1 VSESQPPS
9 ADADE
14 GSQAA
19 PDASRARRISR
30 RAILKSVVLG
40 PLVHPGWMRWG
51 MAPAIVAF
59 ALLTQIGAVAWP
71 IAGLVAGR
79 PIWLRAMAWSALA
92 YTILSVVIVPFAAQT
107 LGRVQLPCYSEFLVA
122 RNPLYCAL
130 NRNWVTP
137 ELRTTILEISAR
149 VASEHP
155 GTVVSYLD
163 GGFPFPGTP
172 LLPHLSHGDGN
183 KLDLAFFHV
192 DRENQPIYQGGCPI
206 GYFGYTQPAAGVEP
220 ACPDRWYDL
229 RWDMNALQI
238 WLSPHGLDD
247 ARTRTL
253 VEASL
258 EHPAI
263 GKVLLEPHLQRRLNL
278 ESDKLRFQGCRAAR
292 HDDHVHIQLVS
303 R

>member
-1 VSESQPPS
+1 MSDHPPPPPDTGEDGS
-9 ADADE
+9 ATPT
-14 GSQAA
+14 AA
-19 PDASRARRISR
+19 RGQRKSGK
-30 RAILKSVVLG
+30 AILKSAVLG
-40 PLVHPGWMRWG
+40 PLAHVDWVRWG
-51 MAPAIVAF
+51 VAPSIVAF
-59 ALLTQIGAVAWP
+59 ALLTQVGAVAWP
-71 IAGLVAGR
+71 IAGLIAGR
-79 PIWLRAMAWSALA
+79 RHWLRAMAWSAVA
-92 YTILSVVIVPFAAQT
+92 YVVLSVAVVPFAARA

-137 ELRTTILEISAR
+137 ELRSTIVEISTL
-149 VASEHP
+149 VAAEHP

-163 GGFPFPGTP
+163 GGFPFAGTP

-183 KLDLAFFHV
+183 KLDLAFFYV
-192 DRENQPIYQGGCPI
+192 DRENQPVYQGGCAI

-220 ACPDRWYDL
+220 ACPVRWYDL

-253 VEASL
+253 VAASL

-263 GKVLLEPHLQRRLNL
+263 GKVLLEPHLQRRLQL